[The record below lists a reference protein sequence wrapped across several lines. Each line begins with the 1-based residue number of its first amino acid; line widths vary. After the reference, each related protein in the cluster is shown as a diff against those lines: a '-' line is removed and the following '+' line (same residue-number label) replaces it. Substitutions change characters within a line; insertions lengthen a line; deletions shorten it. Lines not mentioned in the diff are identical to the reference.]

1 MEPIAITGVGIVSPI
16 GTGFDDFGA
25 ACAAGTV
32 GIGPAPY
39 HGRPGAE
46 HAWAA
51 RVTDFDPDRWMDARV
66 RDGSARFTQFALA
79 ASAQA
84 VADAGGMAA
93 GGTAAGGIDPDRT
106 GCVHG
111 TSMAGIDVLAAAQH
125 ALSTDGPAAVPRKLN
140 IAAWPNMAGGQIA
153 LRFGLHG
160 PLSTVSTAC
169 ASSADA
175 IGMAC
180 WMIERGRA
188 DAMLAGGSDAA
199 LQPLTFHSQINY
211 GMLRP
216 VEDPRRASLPFD
228 VDRCGI
234 VEGEGSGMVVLERA
248 ERALARGARVHGWVK
263 GYASVS
269 EAYHPSSPSPDGR
282 WEQHVMRLALADAGI
297 EPDEVDVVLAHG
309 TATPVG
315 DAAEIAAVNAVFGG
329 RPDLVVTSVKGHVGH
344 SGGAA
349 NVTALLAGL
358 WGMAR
363 GVVVPT
369 AGTTRVEPAA
379 TFRVPLG
386 TEPLAHPVRTMLI
399 NGFGFGGQD
408 SCLVVTAER

>member
-1 MEPIAITGVGIVSPI
+1 MTAPIAITGAGIVSPI
-16 GTGFDDFGA
+16 GTGLAAFGE

-39 HGRPGAE
+39 HGEPGAE

-51 RVTDFDPDRWMDARV
+51 RVTDFDPDRWMEPRV
-66 RDGSARFTQFALA
+66 RDATARFSQFALA
-79 ASAQA
+79 AAVQA
-84 VADAGGMAA
+84 VES
-93 GGTAAGGIDPDRT
+93 AGGIDPDRT

-111 TSMAGIDVLAAAQH
+111 TAMAGIDALAAAQH
-125 ALSTDGPAAVPRKLN
+125 ALSTVGPQAVPRKLN
-140 IAAWPNMAGGQIA
+140 IEAWPNMAGGQIA

-160 PLSTVSTAC
+160 PLSTISTAC

-175 IGMAC
+175 IGLAC
-180 WMIERGRA
+180 WMIEQGRA

-199 LQPLTFHSQINY
+199 LQRLTFHSQINY

-228 VDRCGI
+228 VARCGI
-234 VEGEGSGMVVLERA
+234 VEGEGSAMIVLEDG
-248 ERALARGARVHGWVK
+248 ERARARGAQVLGWVR

-269 EAYHPSSPSPDGR
+269 EAYHPSSPQPDGH
-282 WEQHVMRLALADAGI
+282 WEQRVMRLALADAGI

-315 DAAEIAAVNAVFGG
+315 DAAEIAAINAVFGG

-358 WGMAR
+358 WGMANDL
-363 GVVVPT
+363 VVPT
-369 AGTTRVEPAA
+369 AGTTELDPAV

-386 TEPLAHPVRTMLI
+386 TQPLRMPVRTMVV
-399 NGFGFGGQD
+399 NAFGFGGQD
-408 SCLVVTAER
+408 SCLVVTAEP

>member
-1 MEPIAITGVGIVSPI
+1 MEPIAITGIGVVSPI
-16 GTGFDDFGA
+16 GTGLEVFGP

-39 HGRPGAE
+39 HGSPGAE

-66 RDGSARFTQFALA
+66 RDGSARFTWFALA
-79 ASAQA
+79 AAAQA
-84 VADAGGMAA
+84 VAD
-93 GGTAAGGIDPDRT
+93 AGGIDPDRT

-111 TSMAGIDVLAAAQH
+111 TAMTGIDVLAAAQH
-125 ALSTDGPAAVPRKLN
+125 ALTSDGPAAVPRKLN

-153 LRFGLHG
+153 LRHGLHG

-175 IGMAC
+175 IGLAC

-199 LQPLTFHSQINY
+199 LQPLTFHSQANY

-216 VEDPRRASLPFD
+216 VTDPRRASLPFD
-228 VDRCGI
+228 VARCGI
-234 VEGEGSGMVVLERA
+234 VEGEGSGMLLLERG
-248 ERALARGARVHGWVK
+248 ERALARGATIHGWVR

-269 EAYHPSSPSPDGR
+269 EAYHPSSPSPDGV
-282 WEQHVMRLALADAGI
+282 WEQQAMRLALTDAGVD
-297 EPDEVDVVLAHG
+297 PAEVDAVYAHG

-315 DAAEIAAVNAVFGG
+315 DAAEIAAINAVFGG
-329 RPDLVVTSVKGHVGH
+329 RPDLVVTSVKGHLGH

-349 NVTALLAGL
+349 NVTALIAGL
-358 WGMAR
+358 WGMAN

-369 AGTTRVEPAA
+369 AGTTDLDPAA
-379 TFRVPLG
+379 TFQVPIGTVPL
-386 TEPLAHPVRTMLI
+386 EQPVRTMLV